1 MDLSKAF
8 DTVDYH
14 LLLQKLMNIG
24 LTSVTTQWLWLYL
37 TNRSQITSVGE
48 HTFTDRNAF
57 RSNPTLH
64 IGTSSVIYL
73 CQRPFR
79 LLLLFPFLSLGL
91 YLLAIFSLAMCFSKL
106 VAWRRLKHFSL
117 FLFEALNSLY
127 VLKCKNL
134 AENVWHFLS
143 WFPGTFIDLVTLT
156 IGTPDLSDEK
166 KESLKEILKPS
177 VTAYMKYHR
186 PSTLLDFDNFFGHM
200 TKIYRTALVSVKI
213 SSLVISVKCPTLESL
228 ERLWKDY
235 QSGCLNDIAE
245 RFLVTDELKRKL
257 GLDNIR
263 LKTTIEEENYLICK
277 RAFLENSG

>member
-1 MDLSKAF
+1 M
-8 DTVDYH
+8 
-14 LLLQKLMNIG
+14 
-24 LTSVTTQWLWLYL
+24 
-37 TNRSQITSVGE
+37 
-48 HTFTDRNAF
+48 
-57 RSNPTLH
+57 
-64 IGTSSVIYL
+64 
-73 CQRPFR
+73 
-79 LLLLFPFLSLGL
+79 
-91 YLLAIFSLAMCFSKL
+91 
-106 VAWRRLKHFSL
+106 
-117 FLFEALNSLY
+117 
-127 VLKCKNL
+127 
-134 AENVWHFLS
+134 
-143 WFPGTFIDLVTLT
+143 TLT

-263 LKTTIEEENYLICK
+263 LKTTIEEEKYLICK
-277 RAFLENSG
+277 RGFLENAGELGSLERPFVGIWSFGVICTLEQFAFIYLCVNYSKENVMDSRKV

>member
-1 MDLSKAF
+1 M
-8 DTVDYH
+8 
-14 LLLQKLMNIG
+14 
-24 LTSVTTQWLWLYL
+24 
-37 TNRSQITSVGE
+37 
-48 HTFTDRNAF
+48 
-57 RSNPTLH
+57 
-64 IGTSSVIYL
+64 
-73 CQRPFR
+73 
-79 LLLLFPFLSLGL
+79 
-91 YLLAIFSLAMCFSKL
+91 
-106 VAWRRLKHFSL
+106 
-117 FLFEALNSLY
+117 
-127 VLKCKNL
+127 
-134 AENVWHFLS
+134 
-143 WFPGTFIDLVTLT
+143 TLT

-235 QSGCLNDIAE
+235 QSGCLNDMAE

>member
-64 IGTSSVIYL
+64 IGTSSVFYL

-91 YLLAIFSLAMCFSKL
+91 YLLAIFSLAMCFFKI

-134 AENVWHFLS
+134 AENVSQFLS

-186 PSTLLDFDNFFGHM
+186 PSTLLDFDTFFGHM
-200 TKIYRTALVSVKI
+200 TKIYGTALVSVKI

-235 QSGCLNDIAE
+235 QSGCLNDMAE

-257 GLDNIR
+257 GLDNVR
-263 LKTTIEEENYLICK
+263 FKTTIEEENYLICK